1 MIIDKLRIDKIMEFR
16 LKMGIELS
24 FNETMKLFREILYRK
39 YEELE
44 DSDAIHCYQ
53 LTRDMI
59 DIFTQMV
66 NGRKFEESYL
76 KDKIKW

>member
-1 MIIDKLRIDKIMEFR
+1 MNIDIDKVMKY
-16 LKMGIELS
+16 KMLIYNNLTRA
-24 FNETMKLFREILYRK
+24 ETSKLFREILYDI
-39 YEELE
+39 YETL
-44 DSDAIHCYQ
+44 DDGDTIHCYQ

-66 NGRKFEESYL
+66 DGRKFDEKYL